1 MNIFRQMH
9 VNCLRNKRYTVKGMV
24 LKMNKKYILFDFDGV
39 IANTEESN
47 AEYLRQALACFGI
60 FLTDEEHGSLI
71 GKNDPSILA
80 GLLSKSS
87 KQVTLEEL
95 MNKRRQI
102 GNTYENSCIEPMPG
116 LISFIKEYRCKGIRT
131 GIVTA
136 TSTRLI
142 ITALNR
148 MNMMPLFDVIIC
160 GDMCTKSKP
169 DPQGYLKA
177 MDLLGAKPEE
187 CIVLED
193 SPAGIHAAKGAGAF
207 VAAYCGSGIK
217 QNVSE
222 ADISVDS
229 FRECGEKIKN
239 LIV

>member
-1 MNIFRQMH
+1 M
-9 VNCLRNKRYTVKGMV
+9 KGMV
-24 LKMNKKYILFDFDGV
+24 LKMDKKYILFDFDGV
-39 IANTEESN
+39 IVNTEESN
-47 AEYLRQALACFGI
+47 AKYLRQALACFGI
-60 FLTDEEHGSLI
+60 LLTDEERSSLM

-87 KQVTLEEL
+87 KQVTLEEF
-95 MNKRRQI
+95 MNKRREI

-116 LISFIKEYRCKGIRT
+116 LVSFIKECRRKGIKT
-131 GIVTA
+131 GIVTS

-148 MNMMPLFDVIIC
+148 MNMMSLFDVIIC

-177 MDLLGAKPEE
+177 MDILGAGPEE

-193 SPAGIHAAKGAGAF
+193 SPAGIRAAKSAGAF

-217 QNVSE
+217 QDISE

-229 FRECGEKIKN
+229 FRECNEKIKN
-239 LIV
+239 LIL